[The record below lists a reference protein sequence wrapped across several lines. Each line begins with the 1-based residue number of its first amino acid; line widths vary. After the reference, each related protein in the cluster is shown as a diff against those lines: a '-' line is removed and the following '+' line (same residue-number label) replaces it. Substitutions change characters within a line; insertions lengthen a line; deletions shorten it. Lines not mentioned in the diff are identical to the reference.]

1 MDLEHDNASVL
12 KRYQECLE
20 ILNSRSGLTLN
31 TSMDLNNNNGIDN
44 LNNLP
49 LNTINST
56 SKNHY
61 SHCHLFPNG
70 ITPKHEG
77 LLTIAPN
84 CDCPS
89 KKDSID
95 VTKDVT
101 PKLLINGKSSSNQSK
116 MEENIFIPNND
127 GRRVSAPACLW
138 STSSLINNN
147 TPITDNKTDQNTL
160 NNNLAILQ
168 KLLLSQQQNQQYKL
182 SSEIATSSTS
192 SKVIS
197 SAFTSLLMP
206 PTAVL
211 GDHLISTSSNINSS
225 SQNVA
230 TSVSSSPDS
239 GLGGDT
245 STISAHTTNTMTLNS
260 LESAIK
266 FQQEQNNLQNQIL
279 LGTTPQ
285 SAFTTINN
293 NNLKN
298 WNWLLQQNQ
307 NSLLASTQRNISNQ
321 DLQQNNLLN
330 PWLSAAALLYP
341 GWAINATSSI
351 QGNSNNNNI
360 SQRSQNPFTSS
371 TTISNAFLIDQ
382 MLANQKNQQLQQN
395 SINTTGINGLF
406 CNGNSYISNLQM
418 NQINNSLYEVSKH
431 QTNSS
436 FGLESTITGN
446 TTLSN
451 RRFSE
456 PVTNSNVHSNST
468 YSLSNH
474 VSRRRSRDGQVTY
487 LWEFLLRLLQDKEY
501 CPKYI
506 KWLDHRKGIF
516 KLVDSKAVSRLWGMH
531 KNKPGMNYETMGRAL
546 RYYYQRGI
554 LQKVDGQRL
563 VYQFV
568 DVPKEAFD
576 PNDTSFSDSI
586 SSGNNSDDGNGSP
599 NNYINDSKIH
609 SPKSI
614 EGSCTNIDIN
624 SPSSSSI
631 SYDEHHSKTE
641 KKNDIHMKD
650 MSEDDSIKH
659 KEEDVLM
666 EEDEEEENVKKL
678 QMSKDVSNNDEID
691 ENNNRTLSS
700 SNHQISSCA

>member
-1 MDLEHDNASVL
+1 MDIKHNNASVL
-12 KRYQECLE
+12 RRYQECLD

-31 TSMDLNNNNGIDN
+31 TSTDLNNNNTSIDN
-44 LNNLP
+44 LNNLS
-49 LNTINST
+49 LNTTNST
-56 SKNHY
+56 NKIHY
-61 SHCHLFPNG
+61 SYCHLFPNG
-70 ITPKHEG
+70 ITSKHDG

-89 KKDSID
+89 KKESSD
-95 VTKDVT
+95 VCKDLT
-101 PKLLINGKSSSNQSK
+101 PKLLINGESTSNQPK
-116 MEENIFIPNND
+116 MEENIVISNSD

-147 TPITDNKTDQNTL
+147 TSTTDNKTDQNIL

-168 KLLLSQQQNQQYKL
+168 KLLLSQQQSNL
-182 SSEIATSSTS
+182 TSGVETSANSSTITPS
-192 SKVIS
+192 TLS
-197 SAFTSLLMP
+197 TLLMP
-206 PTAVL
+206 PTAAL
-211 GDHLISTSSNINSS
+211 GDHLIPSSTNLPSS
-225 SQNVA
+225 SQNVT
-230 TSVSSSPDS
+230 TSISSSPDS
-239 GLGGDT
+239 GLDGDT
-245 STISAHTTNTMTLNS
+245 SSASIYSSASMTLNS
-260 LESAIK
+260 LESAIRL
-266 FQQEQNNLQNQIL
+266 QQQQNNLQNQIL
-279 LGTTPQ
+279 LGATAP

-307 NSLLASTQRNISNQ
+307 SQNSLLASSQRNISNQ
-321 DLQQNNLLN
+321 ELQQNNFLN
-330 PWLSAAALLYP
+330 PWLSAAAFLYP
-341 GWAINATSSI
+341 GWAINTAASI
-351 QGNSNNNNI
+351 QTTSNNGLPHG
-360 SQRSQNPFTSS
+360 SQNSFT
-371 TTISNAFLIDQ
+371 TPTAINNNMLIEQ
-382 MLANQKNQQLQQN
+382 LLANQKNQQLQQSSLGN
-395 SINTTGINGLF
+395 NGVNGLF
-406 CNGNSYISNLQM
+406 CNSNPYNSNGQIQ
-418 NQINNSLYEVSKH
+418 QINNSLYGISR
-431 QTNSS
+431 QQPNRS
-436 FGLESTITGN
+436 FGLESAITN
-446 TTLSN
+446 TTTLAN

-456 PVTNSNVHSNST
+456 PVTNSNTLSNSN
-468 YSLSNH
+468 YSINNYA
-474 VSRRRSRDGQVTY
+474 SRRRSRDGQVTY

-586 SSGNNSDDGNGSP
+586 SSGNNSDDGIGSP
-599 NNYINDSKIH
+599 NNYNNDSKIN
-609 SPKSI
+609 SPKSV
-614 EGSCTNIDIN
+614 EEPSTNVDIN
-624 SPSSSSI
+624 SPSSSLV
-631 SYDEHHSKTE
+631 SYNEHHPTTE
-641 KKNDIHMKD
+641 QKDDLQKKDAMEEDTVKD
-650 MSEDDSIKH
+650 

-666 EEDEEEENVKKL
+666 EEDEEEENVEKL
-678 QMSKDVSNNDEID
+678 QTSKDVNNNEEID

>member
-1 MDLEHDNASVL
+1 MDLEHNNTSVL

-31 TSMDLNNNNGIDN
+31 TSMDLNNNSNMDD
-44 LNNLP
+44 LNNLS
-49 LNTINST
+49 LNNINNT
-56 SKNHY
+56 NKIHY

-70 ITPKHEG
+70 ITSKHEG

-89 KKDSID
+89 KIESID
-95 VTKDVT
+95 VSKNAT
-101 PKLLINGKSSSNQSK
+101 PKLLINGESTTSNQSK
-116 MEENIFIPNND
+116 IEENLFIPNND

-138 STSSLINNN
+138 STSSIINNNN
-147 TPITDNKTDQNTL
+147 TPINDNKADQNTL

-168 KLLLSQQQNQQYKL
+168 KLLLLQQQYKL
-182 SSEIATSSTS
+182 SSEIATP

-197 SAFTSLLMP
+197 SAFSSLIMP

-211 GDHLISTSSNINSS
+211 NDNLISTSNIKS

-245 STISAHTTNTMTLNS
+245 STISAHSTNTMTLNS
-260 LESAIK
+260 IESAIK

-293 NNLKN
+293 DNLKN

-307 NSLLASTQRNISNQ
+307 NSLLSSTQRNISNQ
-321 DLQQNNLLN
+321 DLQQNNFIN
-330 PWLSAAALLYP
+330 PWLSAATLLYP
-341 GWAINATSSI
+341 GWAINATTSI
-351 QGNSNNNNI
+351 QGNSNTKI
-360 SQRSQNPFTSS
+360 TQGAQNPFTTS
-371 TTISNAFLIDQ
+371 TTINNAFLIDQ
-382 MLANQKNQQLQQN
+382 MLSNQKNQQLQQN
-395 SINTTGINGLF
+395 SISNTGINGLF
-406 CNGNSYISNLQM
+406 CNNNSYISNLQM

-431 QTNSS
+431 QTSNS
-436 FGLESTITGN
+436 FALESTITGN

-456 PVTNSNVHSNST
+456 PVTNSNGLSNST

-506 KWLDHRKGIF
+506 KWLDYRKGIF

-586 SSGNNSDDGNGSP
+586 SSGNNSDDGSGSP
-599 NNYINDSKIH
+599 NNYINDCKIH

-631 SYDEHHSKTE
+631 SYDEHNSTID
-641 KKNDIHMKD
+641 KKNDLHMKELI
-650 MSEDDSIKH
+650 EDDNIKH

-666 EEDEEEENVKKL
+666 EEDEEEENAKKL
-678 QMSKDVSNNDEID
+678 QTSKDVNNNEDID